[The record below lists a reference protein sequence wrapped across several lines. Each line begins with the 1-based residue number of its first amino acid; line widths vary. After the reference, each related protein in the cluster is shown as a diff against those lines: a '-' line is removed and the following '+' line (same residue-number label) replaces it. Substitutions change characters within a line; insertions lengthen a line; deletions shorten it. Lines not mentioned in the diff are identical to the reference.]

1 MLERYKTILNLGTA
15 ELVEKKSKF
24 IANVSP
30 IETEQQAQTF
40 INSICKKYYA
50 AAHNVFAYQI
60 GENNELQRCSDDGEP
75 SGTAGKPIIDILKSE
90 DIKNIVVVVT
100 RYFGGTL
107 LGTGGLVRAYSKA
120 AKEGILNAQ
129 IVQKVLYQIFEITV
143 DYTLNGKL
151 QYELLKQNYIIKD
164 TYYTDKVTFVVL
176 IQPKDIDKFK
186 KVVAETT
193 SAQGQ
198 ILTKDNTYCIHNSEG
213 DNINFK
219 QFSN

>member
-50 AAHNVFAYQI
+50 ANHNVFAYQI

>member
-40 INSICKKYYA
+40 INSICKKYYD

-213 DNINFK
+213 DNINL
-219 QFSN
+219 S